1 MGNFMRQNGNRTIKV
16 IKADLIK
23 KINENKETHIKAYA
37 KAEIAYKKEALK
49 QLSELTE
56 KVNNGD
62 MKVRLN
68 LTTPVDNRNNYDKII
83 GMFEWDVEDEVE
95 LSQQE
100 YNEYILDET
109 EAARHALMS
118 NSAYLG

>member
-1 MGNFMRQNGNRTIKV
+1 MRQNGNRTIKV
-16 IKADLIK
+16 VKADLIK
-23 KINENKETHIKAYA
+23 KIIENKEAHIEAYA
-37 KAEIAYKKEALK
+37 KAEVAYKKEALK
-49 QLSELTE
+49 QLAELTD
-56 KVNNGD
+56 KVNKGD
-62 MKVRLN
+62 MTVRLN
-68 LTTPVDNRNNYDKII
+68 LTTPVDNRKNYDKIT